1 MTEKAFI
8 DALKKATRQR
18 KAKYPVAVS
27 VLKKIPY
34 FTETFSDDEK
44 ILKNI
49 SQLENE
55 KGVPYIRYKTFKTNE
70 IIIKKGR
77 AGKCVYWLM
86 EGNVQVR
93 SEKKVL
99 ALIKPITCFGELSV
113 VNSQD
118 RNATIQ
124 VDDKNPA
131 EVVEIDWTVT
141 HLDRPL
147 SERFHELLLKN
158 STEKLKSGYLIS
170 ENLWKSANNLLA
182 SANAKIKK
190 LEKENE
196 KLKAMNKSLKNKI
209 QDSK

>member
-1 MTEKAFI
+1 LIEKELI
-8 DALKKATRQR
+8 SALKKATKNR
-18 KAKYPVAVS
+18 KAKYPIAVS
-27 VLKKIPY
+27 LLKSIPY

-44 ILKNI
+44 ILKSI
-49 SQLENE
+49 CQLENE
-55 KGVPYIRYKTFKTNE
+55 KGTPYIRYKTFKPNE
-70 IIIKKGR
+70 FIIKKGK
-77 AGKCVYWLM
+77 AGKSVFWLM

-93 SEKKVL
+93 SDKKVL
-99 ALIKPITCFGELSV
+99 ALIKPVTCFGELSV

-124 VDDKNPA
+124 VADESPA
-131 EVVEIDWTVT
+131 EVLEIDWAVT

-158 STEKLKSGYLIS
+158 STDKLKAGYLIS

-182 SANAKIKK
+182 SAKTKIKK

-196 KLKAMNKSLKNKI
+196 KLKALNKSLNNRLKDTK
-209 QDSK
+209 